1 MADETESDFSGLDSD
16 SVDNLSTTAH
26 SDSGEI
32 VDIVSPQRA
41 AVSPEPFSSSDGESA
56 DENLPRDPEDLP
68 PDWQTEHF
76 RDFHVPPFRG
86 QQPGPRLPDDFNV
99 ETAKPIDYFQLFFS
113 DELLNSIVQH
123 TNSYAVWAIQQKR
136 LVRPQYKDPHWRT
149 SGEDN
154 VTLEELKAFLG
165 LLLIFGLNP
174 VRQYQNAFSP
184 CPFLGNQGVRNTMSL
199 KRFEKLCQYF
209 HISDRVSEPHK
220 GTSNYDPL
228 YKVRHVMETLLELF
242 PKFNAF
248 AEEQCID
255 ESMIR
260 CKARLPYIM
269 FNSSKPVRKGI
280 QVFVRTDAKSGYC
293 QQFEFYLGAKLSKPS
308 GKGLYFDIIDRLTK
322 SLHNTNA
329 RVFFDNAYTS
339 VKTAIHLQR
348 HGVLSTG
355 TLRGNRLYN
364 PPPFKAKKK
373 IKLKRGEHKV
383 YQDRNNAQL
392 TAVMWQDV
400 KLVFFLSTLCK
411 PHITTTSLRRFGYT
425 TIEVSTPHAAH
436 EYHRFYKGTDFFDQL
451 CERYDFSRRHYR
463 SWMYLF
469 NFMFNATVVNCYI
482 LFKKVSTAERKKTYA
497 QFDFCLQLALG
508 LINHFSSRVRS
519 SPPEPLYIG
528 PNAPTYVKNHENT
541 HMRYPRVRTCIG
553 HRKFEGKS
561 KKTAFGCTAC
571 NISLCK
577 SCHPKWHC
585 N

>member
-1 MADETESDFSGLDSD
+1 MLKHILKSTKLLVRLVYKQYWKNWSCYIRNMADETESDFSGLDSD
-16 SVDNLSTTAH
+16 SDSVDNLSSTAH

-32 VDIVSPQRA
+32 GDIVSPQWA
-41 AVSPEPFSSSDGESA
+41 AVSPEPFSSSNGESA

-68 PDWQTEHF
+68 PDCQTEHF

-113 DELLNSIVQH
+113 DELLTSIVLH
-123 TNSYAVWAIQQKR
+123 TNSYAVWAIQQKW
-136 LVRPQYKDPHWRT
+136 LVRPQFKDPHWRT

-184 CPFLGNQGVRNTMSL
+184 CPFLSNQGVRNTMSL

-209 HISDRVSEPHK
+209 HISDCVSEPHK

-248 AEEQCID
+248 AEVQCID
-255 ESMIR
+255 ESMIH

-269 FNSSKPVRKGI
+269 FNSSKPVRKGRYPGI
-280 QVFVRTDAKSGYC
+280 CQNWCKKWVLSTVWVLSGSQVIKTIWQGFVLWYYRSANKITSQY
-293 QQFEFYLGAKLSKPS
+293 
-308 GKGLYFDIIDRLTK
+308 
-322 SLHNTNA
+322 NA
-329 RVFFDNAYTS
+329 TVFFDNAYTS

-355 TLRGNRLYN
+355 TLRGNPLYN

-400 KLVFFLSTLCK
+400 KIVFFLSTLCK
-411 PHITTTSLRRFGYT
+411 PHITTTSLRRFGRT

-436 EYHRFYKGTDFFDQL
+436 EYHHFYKGTDFLTNFVNVMTFHVIITEVGCICSIL
-451 CERYDFSRRHYR
+451 CS
-463 SWMYLF
+463 ML
-469 NFMFNATVVNCYI
+469 
-482 LFKKVSTAERKKTYA
+482 L
-497 QFDFCLQLALG
+497 L
-508 LINHFSSRVRS
+508 
-519 SPPEPLYIG
+519 
-528 PNAPTYVKNHENT
+528 
-541 HMRYPRVRTCIG
+541 
-553 HRKFEGKS
+553 
-561 KKTAFGCTAC
+561 
-571 NISLCK
+571 
-577 SCHPKWHC
+577 
-585 N
+585 